1 MGVVELAFG
10 VIFWIAAMLG
20 LTAAVVSTPD
30 FDLQSVFKVEVP
42 GVGVP
47 RQDVDE
53 DVKALLDDWETATK
67 DVEKV
72 SFSAYR
78 HRYDSDFRIIKVSHI
93 SFDSTD
99 STHGRMLIRPVTSA
113 AENSTQTVNGIAYR
127 YESGRKYEEW
137 SSDGVELRHVD
148 LLRKESETIRLRNA
162 QAEVYDHVSMI
173 LDYGSFYRHLFAG
186 FSTDKFLGR
195 FNVIAGPMHSP
206 EGEPKVYHLIC
217 EPHDEGAKG
226 KFLRYI
232 EKFEIIIDASSHLPM
247 AIKFESLAGDRIVVM
262 KFNAKE

>member
-10 VIFWIAAMLG
+10 VIFWIGAMLG
-20 LTAAVVSTPD
+20 LTAAVVSAPD

-78 HRYDSDFRIIKVSHI
+78 HSYDSDFRIIKVSHI

-113 AENSTQTVNGIAYR
+113 DEYPTKTVNGIVYR
-127 YESGRKYEEW
+127 YEPGRDYEEW

-148 LLRKESETIRLRNA
+148 LGRNLSQSLPLKNA
-162 QAEVYDHVSMI
+162 QGEEDGLASVV

-186 FSTDKFLGR
+186 FSTDKFLRR

-206 EGEPKVYHLIC
+206 DGEPQVYHLIC

-226 KFLRYI
+226 EFLCFI
-232 EKFEIIIDASSHLPM
+232 EKFEIILDTSSHRPT
-247 AIKFESLAGDRIVVM
+247 AIKFEIPGKNRTVVM
-262 KFNAKE
+262 FNAKE